1 MSHQAIIIGAGPAGI
16 SAAIYLVRAG
26 IEVTVIYRDMGAL
39 GKTEAIENYYGFADP
54 VSGPQLFDTGL
65 AQARRLGVTLIQDEV
80 VGLSWEDKMTVITQH
95 QVFPAD
101 VIVLA
106 TGAARIAPKIPGLRE
121 FEGSGVSYCAVC
133 DAFFYRGKDVAVIG
147 NGEYAMHEASEL
159 VNTSKSVTIFTMGKE
174 PEFADDRKYPNLTI
188 DRRRIIKLAGASRLE
203 SIEIEDGTVMPI
215 AGVFVAVGVAGSAEL
230 ARKIGAETDGPRIT
244 IDENNATTIPGVYA
258 CGDCTG
264 GMLQVAKAVYDGAR
278 AATHAIKY
286 LRAL

>member
-54 VSGPQLFDTGL
+54 ITGPQLFETGL
-65 AQARRLGVTLIQDEV
+65 AQARRLGATIIQDEV
-80 VGLSWEDKMTVITQH
+80 VGLSWEDKMTVITQN

-121 FEGSGVSYCAVC
+121 FEGMGVSYCAVC

-147 NGEYAMHEASEL
+147 NGEYALHEASEL
-159 VNTSKSVTIFTMGKE
+159 VNTSNTVTIFTMGKE
-174 PEFADDRKYPNLTI
+174 PEFADDNKYPNLFI
-188 DRRRIIKLAGASRLE
+188 DRRKITKLAGESRLE
-203 SIEIEDGTVMPI
+203 SIELEDGTILPI
-215 AGVFVAVGVAGSAEL
+215 SGVFIALGVAGSADL
-230 ARKIGAETDGPRIT
+230 ARKIGAETEGVRIT

-286 LRAL
+286 LREL